1 MLQSGKATHKAPKA
15 DVSLYLR
22 SCSLYIPSVCL
33 PVSLQREKH
42 KLSPNRNQQVYVR
55 KVRTRREEW
64 ERRKMGIEFMSD
76 AKRLDQAGSAKEDRR
91 PRGFVILLS

>member
-1 MLQSGKATHKAPKA
+1 M
-15 DVSLYLR
+15 
-22 SCSLYIPSVCL
+22 
-33 PVSLQREKH
+33 
-42 KLSPNRNQQVYVR
+42 R

-91 PRGFVILLS
+91 PRGFVVLLSWIPSPRSSPASAS